1 MNLTT
6 TIKNDNIITRRGGI
20 IMAFSD
26 AEKFNRIM
34 EEIESLVNWY
44 ENTHLSEKA
53 TKVFLSNGASFVY
66 KVPKRQI
73 AHLLTPALCTWP
85 GCRECRRAQG
95 GRTLRR

>member
-1 MNLTT
+1 
-6 TIKNDNIITRRGGI
+6 
-20 IMAFSD
+20 
-26 AEKFNRIM
+26 M

-73 AHLLTPALCTWP
+73 AHLLGIKTDFLVNSRMLSQTSSY
-85 GCRECRRAQG
+85 EVLKEFIISFL
-95 GRTLRR
+95 TLRKTDSFSSSLPFAIAGSVKPR